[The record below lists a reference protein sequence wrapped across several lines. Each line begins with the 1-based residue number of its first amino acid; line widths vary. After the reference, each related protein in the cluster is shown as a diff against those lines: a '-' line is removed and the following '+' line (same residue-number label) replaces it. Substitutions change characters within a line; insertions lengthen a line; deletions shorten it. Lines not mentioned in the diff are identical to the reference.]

1 MPYIGNTA
9 ADRFVAAKAATQ
21 FSGDGSETVFTL
33 EHAVGS
39 DEDILV
45 SVDGVIQ
52 EPSVAYSVSGT
63 TLSFT
68 AAPSSNA
75 GNNIFV
81 YYLFRTV
88 GTVSHPS
95 NNALSA
101 TNATLTGNAT
111 ISGTLGVTGAIS
123 GTDMQL
129 LHTTTVTGN
138 VGQVQ
143 IDGHFTSAFKNYKVI
158 GSNIHLSENDRQ
170 LNCKFMSGGSVLTG
184 SNYRSSALQLI
195 SSNDTLFHLRE
206 QSDTEFAKAFGA
218 KYGNATGENGN
229 FEMIIHDP
237 LSTDNRKVFQCDAMT
252 VDANKDARMIKMI
265 GTFDSGEVAL
275 SGIEIDPS
283 SGDISSGVFKLY
295 GLR

>member
-1 MPYIGNTA
+1 M
-9 ADRFVAAKAATQ
+9 
-21 FSGDGSETVFTL
+21 
-33 EHAVGS
+33 
-39 DEDILV
+39 
-45 SVDGVIQ
+45 
-52 EPSVAYSVSGT
+52 
-63 TLSFT
+63 
-68 AAPSSNA
+68 
-75 GNNIFV
+75 
-81 YYLFRTV
+81 
-88 GTVSHPS
+88 
-95 NNALSA
+95 ALSKIQA
-101 TNATLTGNAT
+101 ESMNLADTYAFTGT
-111 ISGTLGVTGAIS
+111 VTGA
-123 GTDMQL
+123 DMAL
-129 LHTTTVTGN
+129 LHTTTVSSA
-138 VGQVQ
+138 VGQVV

-158 GSNIHLSENDRQ
+158 GSNIHLATNDVQ
-170 LNCKFMSGGSVLTG
+170 LNCKFMSGGSLLTG
-184 SNYRSSALQLI
+184 SHHRSSILQLI